1 MRFLFTTLPGTSHV
15 LPWVSLAQA
24 AQAAGHDVLAAV
36 SGPALTT
43 TADAGLLAVATDDGE
58 ARRNYEKL
66 ADMLA
71 EGGSGMEIGGEQM
84 ARYVGSVFADTSAA
98 MMDGLL
104 QAAQTWQPDI
114 VVYTPPTVAGLVT
127 ARVLGVPAVM
137 HGLGTPLPTPP
148 GALAGFAAEAERRG
162 VPDLTK
168 EVRDVEIDVSPPSL
182 DAFGPPG
189 PPGSPGRPPGPAGG
203 PPGGPTGAPAQRRSV
218 LPMRFTAYT
227 GGAHLPDWLLR
238 RGPRP
243 RVVVTLGSFTRWFG
257 DGGLMREVVLGTRDL
272 GVDLVVATAGADLPA
287 LPKPLPEHV
296 TLVEWVPMRALLAVS
311 DAIIHHGGL
320 GTMYAS
326 FAAGIPQLVLPAA
339 AGPALA
345 NARTVAARGAGAIV
359 EMDKAVPATLKP
371 AVEEVL
377 ANPDYRRA
385 SQEVAAEMA
394 AMPTPA
400 RVVDQ
405 LTDFASTYHRY
416 QRPQLRLRART

>member
-1 MRFLFTTLPGTSHV
+1 
-15 LPWVSLAQA
+15 LAQA

-36 SGPALTT
+36 SGPALATA
-43 TADAGLLAVATDDGE
+43 ADAGLFAVATDDGE

-84 ARYVGSVFADTSAA
+84 ARYVGSVFADTSTA

-104 QAAQTWQPDI
+104 ETARTWQPDI

-148 GALAGFAAEAERRG
+148 GALAGFAAQAERLG

-182 DAFGPPG
+182 DAYGPPG
-189 PPGSPGRPPGPAGG
+189 PPV
-203 PPGGPTGAPAQRRSV
+203 QRRSV

-287 LPKPLPEHV
+287 LPNPLPEHV

-377 ANPDYRRA
+377 ANPAYRQA
-385 SQEVAAEMA
+385 SQEVATEMA

-416 QRPQLRLRART
+416 QRPQLRLHART

>member
-1 MRFLFTTLPGTSHV
+1 MRFLFTTLPGTSHA
-15 LPWVSLAQA
+15 LPWISLAQA

-43 TADAGLLAVATDDGE
+43 TANAGLYAVATDDGE

-84 ARYVGSVFADTSAA
+84 MRFVGSVFADTSAA

-104 QAAQTWQPDI
+104 DTARTWRPDV

-148 GALAGFAAEAERRG
+148 PALAGFAERARRYG
-162 VPDLTK
+162 VEDLTK

-189 PPGSPGRPPGPAGG
+189 PP
-203 PPGGPTGAPAQRRSV
+203 TGRRSV

-227 GGAHLPDWLLR
+227 GGAQLPEWLLR
-238 RGPRP
+238 RGSRP

-257 DGGLMREVVLGTRDL
+257 DGGLMREVVLGTGDL
-272 GVDLVVATAGADLPA
+272 GVDLVVATAGAELPA
-287 LPKPLPEHV
+287 LPDPLPEHV
-296 TLVEWVPMRALLAVS
+296 TLVDWVPMRALLAVS
-311 DAIIHHGGL
+311 DAVVHHGGL

-326 FAAGIPQLVLPAA
+326 FAAGVPQLVLPAA

-345 NARTVAARGAGAIV
+345 NARTIAARGAGAIV
-359 EMDKAVPATLKP
+359 EMDAATPATLKP
-371 AVEEVL
+371 AVEDVL
-377 ANPDYRRA
+377 VNQGYREA
-385 SQEVAAEMA
+385 SREVAAEMA
-394 AMPTPA
+394 AMPAPA
-400 RVVDQ
+400 KVVEQ
-405 LTDFASTYHRY
+405 LEDYAAGYHRY
-416 QRPQLRLRART
+416 QRPRGRAGA

>member
-36 SGPALTT
+36 SGPALATA
-43 TADAGLLAVATDDGE
+43 ADAGLLAVATDDGE
-58 ARRNYEKL
+58 ARRNYERL

-71 EGGSGMEIGGEQM
+71 EGGSGMDVGGEQM
-84 ARYVGSVFADTSAA
+84 ARYVGSVFVDTSSA
-98 MMDGLL
+98 MMAGLL
-104 QAAQTWQPDI
+104 EAAQTWQPNV

-148 GALAGFAAEAERRG
+148 GALAGFAAAAKLHG
-162 VPDLTK
+162 VTDLTK

-182 DAFGPPG
+182 DPFGPPG
-189 PPGSPGRPPGPAGG
+189 PPV
-203 PPGGPTGAPAQRRSV
+203 QRRSV

-227 GGAHLPDWLLR
+227 GGSQLPDWLLR

-243 RVVVTLGSFTRWFG
+243 RVVATLGSFTRWFG
-257 DGGLMREVVLGTRDL
+257 EGGLLREVVLGTRDL
-272 GVDLVVATAGADLPA
+272 GVDLVVATAGAELPA
-287 LPKPLPEHV
+287 LPRPLPDHV
-296 TLVEWVPMRALLAVS
+296 TLVDWVPMRALLAVS
-311 DAIIHHGGL
+311 DAVVHHGGL

-326 FAAGIPQLVLPAA
+326 FATGIPQLVLPAA

-345 NARTVAARGAGAIV
+345 SARTVAGRGAGAVID
-359 EMDKAVPATLKP
+359 MDKADSATLAP
-371 AVEEVL
+371 AVEDVL
-377 ANPDYRRA
+377 RNPGYRQA
-385 SQEVAAEMA
+385 SEEVAAEMA

-405 LTDFASTYHRY
+405 LTDFVSSYRRY
-416 QRPQLRLRART
+416 QRPRLREPAGT